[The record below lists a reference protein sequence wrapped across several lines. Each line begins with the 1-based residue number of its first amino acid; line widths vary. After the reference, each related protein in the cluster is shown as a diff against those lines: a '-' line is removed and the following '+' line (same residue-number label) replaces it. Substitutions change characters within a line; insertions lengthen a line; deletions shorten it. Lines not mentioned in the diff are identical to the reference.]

1 MKLTLVTAAALA
13 STLSGAALA
22 GETSGA
28 PGIGARQS
36 TTASIHCDAMSG
48 TERESCLRALHEP
61 DKART
66 PDPVTGTRSKESSQ
80 PPVKPTPVESKT
92 PEGAAA
98 RAADRKAPTGALII
112 DTPSGTL
119 PKP

>member
-1 MKLTLVTAAALA
+1 MKPILLAAAALA
-13 STLSGAALA
+13 STLTGATLA

-36 TTASIHCDAMSG
+36 TTASIHCDAMTGS
-48 TERESCLRALHEP
+48 ERESCLRALHEP
-61 DKART
+61 DNART
-66 PDPVTGTRSKESSQ
+66 PDPGTGTRNKESAR

-98 RAADRKAPTGALII
+98 RAADPKAPTGALII
-112 DTPSGTL
+112 DTPSGRL
-119 PKP
+119 P